1 MSLLDK
7 IKSLFGRTALPEE
20 TRVLLSG
27 VADVEELRQGLDEI
41 VTRNEVEARDIERE
55 IEKLA
60 RMENAQKERIQGGSL
75 NDREKTNI
83 LREIK
88 RLRRR
93 MDSLEKRHRIHQD
106 NIDLHLGLFDR
117 ITEMQAMEMKKVSQA
132 QIEELSAD
140 YDEAMEKHRDLMATA
155 RAASGMESLY
165 EDSAEQ
171 AELAALEAEI
181 LAEVSPE
188 DEAAAEEEALAAP
201 LPEPVKEPAPVK
213 APAAKEPAAREPA
226 AREPVAK
233 EPAAKEPVAK
243 EAQKTPATVEA
254 ARAAASAARRRSL
267 DEELARLEA
276 ELADEDLDDEEELD
290 LE

>member
-1 MSLLDK
+1 MSLLEK
-7 IKSLFGRTALPEE
+7 IKGLFGKTPLPEE

-27 VADVEELRQGLDEI
+27 VGDVDELRRGLDEI

-60 RMENAQKERIQGGSL
+60 RMETAQKERIGGGDL
-75 NDREKTNI
+75 NKREKTNI

-117 ITEMQAMEMKKVSQA
+117 ITEMQAMEMKAVSQA

-140 YDEAMEKHRDLMATA
+140 YDEKLESHRDLVATGK
-155 RAASGMESLY
+155 AASGMEDLY

-181 LAEVSPE
+181 LAELGEDKEEPE
-188 DEAAAEEEALAAP
+188 DEVELDEEPVAEEP
-201 LPEPVKEPAPVK
+201 Q
-213 APAAKEPAAREPA
+213 AKEPER
-226 AREPVAK
+226 
-233 EPAAKEPVAK
+233 
-243 EAQKTPATVEA
+243 TPVEA
-254 ARAAASAARRRSL
+254 AARKRSL
-267 DEELARLEA
+267 EEELARLEA
-276 ELADEDLDDEEELD
+276 AEQQIDSEDERA
-290 LE
+290 LERE

>member
-1 MSLLDK
+1 VSLLDK
-7 IKSLFGRTALPEE
+7 IKGLFGKTPLPEE
-20 TRVLLSG
+20 TQLLLSG
-27 VADVEELRQGLDEI
+27 VADVDSLRQGLDEI

-60 RMENAQKERIQGGSL
+60 RMESDQKERVQTGDL
-75 NDREKTNI
+75 NKREKLNV

-132 QIEELSAD
+132 QIEEMSAD
-140 YDEAMEKHRDLMATA
+140 YDEAMDKHRDLMATA
-155 RAASGMESLY
+155 RAASGMEGGLY

-181 LAEVSPE
+181 LAEVGGSE
-188 DEAAAEEEALAAP
+188 DTEEAAET
-201 LPEPVKEPAPVK
+201 PEVEVP
-213 APAAKEPAAREPA
+213 AREAP
-226 AREPVAK
+226 
-233 EPAAKEPVAK
+233 
-243 EAQKTPATVEA
+243 QVEA
-254 ARAAASAARRRSL
+254 PQTPKQVEVKVEAKVEPKVETAAASSASARSAARRRSL
-267 DEELARLEA
+267 DAELAAMEA
-276 ELADEDLDDEEELD
+276 ELDDIGDFEDERALEL
-290 LE
+290 E

>member
-7 IKSLFGRTALPEE
+7 IKGMFGKQPLPEE
-20 TRVLLSG
+20 TRALLSG
-27 VADVEELRQGLDEI
+27 VADVAALREGLDAI
-41 VTRNEVEARDIERE
+41 VTSNEVEARNIERE
-55 IEKLA
+55 INQLAQNETNHKAKIQTGDPSQREKL
-60 RMENAQKERIQGGSL
+60 NV
-75 NDREKTNI
+75 

-117 ITEMQAMEMKKVSQA
+117 ISEMQAMELKKVNQS

-140 YDEAMEKHRDLMATA
+140 YDEALDKHRDLMATA
-155 RAASGMESLY
+155 RAAAGLEGVY

-181 LAEVSPE
+181 LAELGGDEEEPQVEAAPVAAKVEPAKVETPVKASAEPAKVE
-188 DEAAAEEEALAAP
+188 SEPKVDAAVAKEAAAEES
-201 LPEPVKEPAPVK
+201 
-213 APAAKEPAAREPA
+213 
-226 AREPVAK
+226 
-233 EPAAKEPVAK
+233 
-243 EAQKTPATVEA
+243 
-254 ARAAASAARRRSL
+254 ASERRRRSL
-267 DEELARLEA
+267 DDELAKMEA
-276 ELADEDLDDEEELD
+276 ELEAMDDIEDEDELL

>member
-1 MSLLDK
+1 VSLLEK
-7 IKSLFGRTALPEE
+7 IKGLFGKTPLPEE

-27 VADVEELRQGLDEI
+27 VGDVDELRRGLDEI

-60 RMENAQKERIQGGSL
+60 RMETAQKERIGGGDL
-75 NDREKTNI
+75 NKREKTNI

-117 ITEMQAMEMKKVSQA
+117 ITEMQAMEMKAVNQA

-140 YDEAMEKHRDLMATA
+140 YDEKLESHRDLVATGK
-155 RAASGMESLY
+155 AASGMEDLY

-181 LAEVSPE
+181 LAELGDTEERE
-188 DEAAAEEEALAAP
+188 DEVELDDE
-201 LPEPVKEPAPVK
+201 PE
-213 APAAKEPAAREPA
+213 AKEPAAEEPA
-226 AREPVAK
+226 AEEP
-233 EPAAKEPVAK
+233 EER
-243 EAQKTPATVEA
+243 TPVEA
-254 ARAAASAARRRSL
+254 AARKRSL
-267 DEELARLEA
+267 EEELARLEA
-276 ELADEDLDDEEELD
+276 ADQQVDSEDERALELE
-290 LE
+290 

>member
-1 MSLLDK
+1 MSLLEK
-7 IKSLFGRTALPEE
+7 IKGMFGMQTLPDE
-20 TRVLLSG
+20 TKQLLSQAG
-27 VADVEELRQGLDEI
+27 DVDSLRAGLDEI

-60 RMENAQKERIQGGSL
+60 RMEATQKERIQTGEL
-75 NDREKTNI
+75 NKREKLNI

-117 ITEMQAMEMKKVSQA
+117 ITEMQAMEMKKVNQQ

-140 YDEAMEKHRDLMATA
+140 YDEAMDKHRDLVATA
-155 RAASGMESLY
+155 NAAAGMERTY

-181 LAEVSPE
+181 LAEVAPDEPE
-188 DEAAAEEEALAAP
+188 VEAPVAAVVETPVVEV
-201 LPEPVKEPAPVK
+201 VKEPVK
-213 APAAKEPAAREPA
+213 APAEKV
-226 AREPVAK
+226 VA
-233 EPAAKEPVAK
+233 PK
-243 EAQKTPATVEA
+243 EAATKETESTREE
-254 ARAAASAARRRSL
+254 RAAARRRSL
-267 DEELARLEA
+267 DDELARMEA
-276 ELADEDLDDEEELD
+276 ELEAMDDAELD
-290 LE
+290 AEDERALELE